1 MMQNSNLKNSLN
13 MSMNMKRRSFLQAA
27 SASGFLLG
35 SGMTASAFAAAGTAD
50 PWRQAQD
57 IINRFAKPI
66 QFRKEDF
73 VITSFGAET
82 CQVVPAVAW
91 VSFVEKANLSTPAKG
106 SKDCYPAIA
115 EAIAA
120 CYKAGGGRVVIPAG
134 NWYCAGP
141 IVLLSNVNVHLQAG
155 AHVYFSNNPADY
167 AKYGTFN
174 CGKNGNLSMTR
185 WEGNDCLNF
194 SSMVYAFGQNNIA
207 LTGEDWTAI
216 LDGQAGVDFPDNPYC
231 WWSWK
236 GREKPNTSGDIAA
249 GNGGDYVKHVKGETE
264 VSLNPLN
271 PMALSEV
278 APHLSAQEASFIQG
292 EGDKWRRDSN
302 YLRALAEA
310 RVPADKRVFGMGH
323 FLRPHMVQFIS
334 CTNVLFQGYQ
344 VTNTPFWQHNPVNCR
359 NVHVKNIYANSIGP
373 NSDGFDPESCDH
385 VLIEDSTFDT
395 GDDCIAVDSGK
406 GPDIQ
411 YGPSQNI
418 VIQNCKM
425 HSGHG
430 AMTFGSIMSGG
441 IQNVFAQNLVFENS
455 HWKTDPLNIAIRLKA
470 NMSRGGFLRNLH
482 IRNITVPNG
491 IRTTPAFYATLPG
504 SVIPSKSVATS
515 AGGIIT
521 IDCGYDPINDN
532 VRTRPPVVS
541 DIHISNVKVAN
552 VATKDGKFSCY
563 QAIVILGPVASDYN
577 GPTKPAPHIVPV
589 TNITITDCDLGTP
602 ANAANPLYLYNVKG
616 LTLKNVRIG
625 DTVHNK
631 TLSA

>member
-1 MMQNSNLKNSLN
+1 MMQNRNVQANINL
-13 MSMNMKRRSFLQAA
+13 KRRSLLQATGA
-27 SASGFLLG
+27 GGLLLG
-35 SGMTASAFAAAGTAD
+35 TAWSIPACAAASKPD
-50 PWRQAQD
+50 PWKQAD
-57 IINRFAKPI
+57 AIIKRFAQPL

-73 VITSFGAET
+73 LITSFGAEN
-82 CQVVPAVAW
+82 CQVEDTLAW
-91 VSFVEKANLSTPAKG
+91 VSFVEKTTLKTPVKDAR
-106 SKDCYPAIA
+106 DCYPAITA
-115 EAIAA
+115 AIAA
-120 CYKAGGGRVVIPAG
+120 CHQAGGGRVLIPAG

-141 IVLLSNVNVHLQAG
+141 IVLLSNVNVHLSAG
-155 AHVYFSNNPADY
+155 AHVYFSNRPADY
-167 AKYGTFN
+167 AKYGKYN

-185 WEGNDCLNF
+185 WEGNDCLNY
-194 SSMVYAFGQNNIA
+194 SSMVYAHGQNNIA
-207 LTGEDWTAI
+207 LTGDDWTAI
-216 LDGQAGVDFPDNPYC
+216 LDGQAGVNFPDSEYC

-236 GREKPNTSGDIAA
+236 GREKPNTAGDIAA
-249 GNGGDYVKHVKGETE
+249 GNSGDYVKHVKGETE

-271 PMALSEV
+271 PMTLSEV
-278 APHLSAQEASFIQG
+278 ATHLTAEEASFIQG
-292 EGDKWRRDSN
+292 KGDKWRRDSD

-310 RVPADKRVFGMGH
+310 RVPAEQRIFGNGH

-406 GPDIQ
+406 GPDVQ
-411 YGPSQNI
+411 FGPSQNI

-455 HWKTDPLNIAIRLKA
+455 HWKTDPLNIAIRLKT

-482 IRNITVPNG
+482 VRNISIPNG
-491 IRTTPAFYATLPG
+491 IRTTPAFYSTLPG
-504 SVIPSKSVATS
+504 SAIPNKSVASS

-532 VRTRPPVVS
+532 VRTRPPVVT
-541 DIHISNVKVAN
+541 DIHISNVRVGN
-552 VATKDGKFSCY
+552 VATRDGKFSCY

-577 GPTKPAPHIVPV
+577 GKASPVIVPV
-589 TNITITDCDLGTP
+589 SNVSISDCDLGTP
-602 ANAANPLYLYNVKG
+602 VNTANPLYLYNVKG
-616 LTLKNVRIG
+616 LTLKNVKIG
-625 DTVHNK
+625 DSMYNK
-631 TLSA
+631 TLST